1 MYNKSSRMD
10 SAGRDLIAAKQGMTT
25 QFPASFILINGLRVT
40 ERTEF
45 SLIHPRHVFQWIHNA
60 TSLCCNPRMLRD
72 VCFVSSKAIEN
83 IMAYYLLFDGD
94 LISHSSSND
103 FRSSASIVVC
113 FYIVVCLFWSSA
125 YFCRL
130 LR

>member
-1 MYNKSSRMD
+1 MYNKSSRTD

-25 QFPASFILINGLRVT
+25 QLPASFILINGLRVT

-45 SLIHPRHVFQWIHNA
+45 SLIHPRHVFQWIQNA

-72 VCFVSSKAIEN
+72 VCFVSSKV

-94 LISHSSSND
+94 LIRHSSSND
-103 FRSSASIVVC
+103 FRSFASIVVC
-113 FYIVVCLFWSSA
+113 FYIVVCLFWLSA